1 MSCYVSSNDN
11 RFYVAGETAY
21 GVVASIEEHNRVP
34 ALRMR
39 ARQVADRAQR
49 RDKTGSRTFAGL
61 PAGVRRRSSFEMATY
76 LTAWSDQSRE
86 PGYGPLFRAALGGTG
101 KLFGSTTLVSV
112 VGLNIQF
119 AGVHNL
125 TVGQAITI
133 GEEMRFV
140 IAIINPTTVQVNALF
155 TGSLAAGT
163 AVGATMSYAPT
174 TDLPSASIFDYWSPT
189 TTVQRI
195 VAGAAVDQMRVKVNA
210 DFHEFEFRGPAKDVI
225 DSSSFESGQGGLTQ
239 FPTEPALGG
248 FDYSIIPGHLGQVW
262 LGAPANRFYT
272 LTNAEL
278 VIDNNIDVRQRE
290 FGLEGPVCIAGGQ
303 RTVKLNFSIFEMDTE
318 ATKALYQAARQRSP
332 ISAMFQLGN
341 QAGQIFGFY
350 MNNVVPEVP
359 EFDDSEARLQ
369 WKFTNCQ
376 AQGGIDD
383 ELYMAFG

>member
-76 LTAWSDQSRE
+76 LTAWTDQSRE
-86 PGYGPLFRAALGGTG
+86 PGYGPLFRAGLGGTG
-101 KLFGSTTLVSV
+101 RLFGSTTLVSV

-155 TGSLAAGT
+155 TGSLVAGT
-163 AVGATMSYAPT
+163 GVGATMSYAPT

-195 VAGAAVDQMRVKVNA
+195 VAGGAVDQMRVKVNA

-239 FPTEPALGG
+239 FPAEPTLGG

-290 FGLEGPVCIAGGQ
+290 FGIEGPVCIAGGQ

-341 QAGQIFGFY
+341 QAGQMFGFY